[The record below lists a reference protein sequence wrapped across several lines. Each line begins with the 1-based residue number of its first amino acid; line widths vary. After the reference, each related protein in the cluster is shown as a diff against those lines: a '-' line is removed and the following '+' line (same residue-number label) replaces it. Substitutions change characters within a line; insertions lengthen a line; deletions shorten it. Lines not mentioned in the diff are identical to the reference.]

1 MLQPLSSLL
10 EILPDGVPS
19 FLEENF
25 RLEQGYPFAA
35 MFETM
40 LNETDAAQIG
50 GGLLG
55 DLFATSVNLPVR
67 LCFRKANDRCMF
79 VLLIIELN

>member
-1 MLQPLSSLL
+1 
-10 EILPDGVPS
+10 
-19 FLEENF
+19 
-25 RLEQGYPFAA
+25 